1 MNIPILIVAC
11 ISLLALV
18 AHTFVGTKET
28 AAISPGEE
36 NGKNQGKLILHWKQS
51 MCAFQMLTVD
61 LLLMTVALFTISLT
75 DIISFEYEL
84 TLFLGV
90 VFLLWG
96 IAWLV
101 QLFWLK
107 STAKTYMALAQW
119 VFWFICSALLF
130 WGA

>member
-1 MNIPILIVAC
+1 MNVPVLIAAC

-18 AHTFVGTKET
+18 VHTFIGTKET
-28 AAISPGEE
+28 AAIAPGGEGGE
-36 NGKNQGKLILHWKQS
+36 SQIKLTLHWKQS
-51 MCAFQMLTVD
+51 MCAFQMLTID
-61 LLLMTVALFTISLT
+61 LLLMTVALFTISLS

-84 TLFLGV
+84 TLFLSL

-107 STAKTYMALAQW
+107 AKAKTYGALAQW
-119 VFWFICSALLF
+119 IFWFICSALLY

>member
-1 MNIPILIVAC
+1 MNVPVLIAAC

-18 AHTFVGTKET
+18 AHIFIGTKET
-28 AAISPGEE
+28 AAIAPRQGNGE
-36 NGKNQGKLILHWKQS
+36 GPDKLILHWKQS

-61 LLLMTVALFTISLT
+61 LLLMTVVLFTISLT

-84 TLFLGV
+84 TLFLSL

-96 IAWLV
+96 IAWLI

-107 STAKTYMALAQW
+107 AKPKTYGALAQW
-119 VFWFICSALLF
+119 VFWFICSALLY